1 MTSTRPETAA
11 ATAVVARLTRDQK
24 IAMLSGADFWNT
36 KGLPGHGVQAV
47 MVTDGPHGLRKQ
59 RGNNDHVGLGD
70 SVPATC
76 FPTAAALGST
86 WDAPLLEQVGAAL
99 GREVRAEH
107 VAVLLGP
114 GLNIKR
120 HPAGGRNFEYFSEDP
135 LLAGKAAAALVR
147 GIQSEGVGACLK
159 HFAVNNQ
166 ENNRMSLD
174 TIVDERTLRELYL
187 AGFETAVI
195 ESQPWT
201 VMCAYNLVNGEHAGE
216 SRKLLTDILRDEWG
230 FDGLVMSDWLAVA
243 DRPVG
248 VHAGLDL
255 EMPGSQGSWDGRV
268 AKALDTG
275 ALSEADLDRAAARV
289 IELALRAASGRRE
302 HGDVP
307 VDFDA
312 QHALARKAAA
322 AGTVL
327 LANPSAGSGQAPSA
341 GSGQAPSAGSP
352 SSSSGPGQAPS
363 AGSPSSS
370 SGPGQAGLLP
380 LTASGTIGLIGAFAE
395 TPRYQGAGSSQ
406 VNPTRLDTAL
416 EVMRG
421 RVGTEAELVYAPGYD
436 ARTGASTA
444 AQLEEARAVA
454 SRADV
459 VVLVVGLPA
468 SYESEGFDRDHLRLP
483 QDMYALVNAVLTANS
498 RTALVLV
505 NGAPVELDF
514 AAKPAAVVEA
524 YLGGQAGGS
533 AIVDVL
539 FGDAE
544 PGGRLAESM
553 PMKASDLPSDR
564 NFASHPTQVRY
575 LEGLNVGYRFHDTW
589 DVAPR
594 YPFGHGLSYTAFEW
608 TKPEVT
614 GSGTEFSVSVTVTN
628 TGERAG
634 SEVVQVYVHDVASTL
649 FRPEQELR
657 GFAKVHLE
665 PGASERVT
673 VPLGRRAF
681 AVWDVA
687 GKGWLVESGEFEVRI
702 AASSRDVRFREVVT
716 VASEDVVSPVP
727 AAAGPVATEAEFEK
741 ILGRRLPMPRPLL
754 PLTPDSGI
762 DDLAQT
768 WLGRR
773 LHGVLM
779 GQISKNFDLGEMDEQ
794 TATMMQ
800 SVIGQMP
807 LRGIVV
813 NSGGKLSFD
822 TLDKLL
828 AVLNLGKR

>member
-11 ATAVVARLTRDQK
+11 ASAVVAKLGREQK
-24 IAMLSGADFWNT
+24 IALLSGADFWTT
-36 KGLPGHGVQAV
+36 KGVPEHGVDAI

-76 FPTAAALGST
+76 FPTAATLGST
-86 WDAPLLEQVGAAL
+86 WDTALLEEVGGGL

-147 GIQSEGVGACLK
+147 GIQAEGVGACLK

-166 ENNRMSLD
+166 ENHRMSLD
-174 TIVDERTLRELYL
+174 TILDERTLRELYL

-216 SRKLLTDILRDEWG
+216 SRKLLTEILRDEWG
-230 FDGLVMSDWLAVA
+230 FDGLVMSDWLAVF

-248 VHAGLDL
+248 VRAGLDL

-268 AKALDTG
+268 TKALESG
-275 ALSEADLDRAAARV
+275 ALSEADLDLACARV
-289 IELALRAASGRRE
+289 VELALRAASGRRE
-302 HGDVP
+302 HEDVP

-312 QHALARKAAA
+312 HHALARKAAA

-327 LANPSAGSGQAPSA
+327 LAND
-341 GSGQAPSAGSP
+341 
-352 SSSSGPGQAPS
+352 
-363 AGSPSSS
+363 
-370 SGPGQAGLLP
+370 GLLP
-380 LTASGTIGLIGAFAE
+380 LAPSGTIGLIGAFAE
-395 TPRYQGAGSSQ
+395 SPRYQGAGSSQ

-416 EVMRG
+416 ETMRA
-421 RVGTEAELVYAPGYD
+421 RVGTDAELLYASGYD
-436 ARTGASTA
+436 ARTGKSSA

-454 SRADV
+454 SRTDV

-483 QDMYALVNAVLTANS
+483 EDMYALVNAVLTANP
-498 RTALVLV
+498 RTALVLI
-505 NGAPVELDF
+505 NGAPVELGF
-514 AAKPAAVVEA
+514 VAEPAAIVEA
-524 YLGGQAGGS
+524 YLGGQAAGS
-533 AIVDVL
+533 AITDVL

-544 PGGRLAESM
+544 PGGRLAESI
-553 PMKASDLPSDR
+553 PVKASDLASDQ
-564 NFASHPTQVRY
+564 NFANHPTQVRY

-589 DVAPR
+589 EVAPR
-594 YPFGHGLSYTAFEW
+594 FCFGHGLSYTTFDW
-608 TKPEVT
+608 TDPEIT
-614 GSGTEFSVSVTVTN
+614 GSGVDFAVSVTVTN
-628 TGERAG
+628 TGERVG

-649 FRPEQELR
+649 FRPEQELK
-657 GFAKVHLE
+657 GFAKVRLE

-681 AVWDVA
+681 ALWDVA
-687 GKGWLVESGEFEVRI
+687 SKAWLVEAGEFEIRV
-702 AASSRDVRFREVVT
+702 AASSRDVRFREAIEVVDG
-716 VASEDVVSPVP
+716 SELRPAVTGVP
-727 AAAGPVATEAEFEK
+727 APVGPVATEAEFAK
-741 ILGRRLPMPRPLL
+741 ILGRPLPSPRPLL
-754 PLTPDSGI
+754 PLTRDSGI
-762 DDLAQT
+762 DDLKQT

-773 LHGVLM
+773 LHDVLM
-779 GQISKNFDLGEMDEQ
+779 GQIAKNFDIGEMDEQ
-794 TATMMQ
+794 TATMMRA
-800 SVIGQMP
+800 VLGQMP

-822 TLDKLL
+822 ALDRLL
-828 AVLNLGKR
+828 AVLNFGARR

>member
-11 ATAVVARLTRDQK
+11 ASAVVARLGREQK

-36 KGLPGHGVQAV
+36 KGLPGHGAEAV

-76 FPTAAALGST
+76 FPTAATLGST

-99 GREVRAEH
+99 GREVRAEN

-120 HPAGGRNFEYFSEDP
+120 HPGGGRNFEYLSEDP
-135 LLAGKAAAALVR
+135 FLAGKAAAALVR

-166 ENNRMSLD
+166 ENRRMSLD

-216 SRKLLTDILRDEWG
+216 SRRLLTGILRDEWG
-230 FDGLVMSDWLAVA
+230 FDGLVMSDWLAVF
-243 DRPVG
+243 DRPAG

-255 EMPGSQGSWDGRV
+255 EMPSSQGSWDGRV
-268 AKALDTG
+268 SKALDSG
-275 ALSEADLDRAAARV
+275 ELSEADLDIACARV
-289 IELALRAASGRRE
+289 VELALRAASGRRE
-302 HGDVP
+302 HGDAV

-312 QHALARKAAA
+312 QHALARSAAA

-327 LANPSAGSGQAPSA
+327 LANE
-341 GSGQAPSAGSP
+341 
-352 SSSSGPGQAPS
+352 
-363 AGSPSSS
+363 
-370 SGPGQAGLLP
+370 GLLP
-380 LTASGTIGLIGAFAE
+380 LAPSGTIGLIGAFAE

-416 EVMRG
+416 DAMRA
-421 RVGTEAELVYAPGYD
+421 RVGTDAELVYAPGYD
-436 ARTGASTA
+436 ARTGTSSA
-444 AQLEEARAVA
+444 AQLEEARALA
-454 SRADV
+454 TRSDA
-459 VVLVVGLPA
+459 VVLMAGLPA

-483 QDMYALVNAVLTANS
+483 DDMYALVNAVVTANP
-498 RTALVLV
+498 RTVLVLI

-514 AAKPAAVVEA
+514 VAEPVSIVEA
-524 YLGGQAGGS
+524 YLGGQAAGS

-539 FGDAE
+539 FGDTE
-544 PGGRLAESM
+544 PGGRLAESI
-553 PMKASDLPSDR
+553 PVKASDLPSDAD
-564 NFASHPTQVRY
+564 FATHPTQVRY
-575 LEGLNVGYRFHDTW
+575 REGLNVGYRFHDTW
-589 DVAPR
+589 GVAPR
-594 YPFGHGLSYTAFEW
+594 YAFGHGLSYTTFEW
-608 TKPEVT
+608 TDAAVT
-614 GSGTEFSVSVTVTN
+614 GSGVEFTVSVTVTN
-628 TGERAG
+628 TGERPG

-649 FRPEQELR
+649 FRPEQELK

-673 VPLGRRAF
+673 IPLGRRAF

-687 GKGWLVESGEFEVRI
+687 SSGWLVENGEFEVRV
-702 AASSRDVRFREVVT
+702 AASSRDIRFREVVS
-716 VASEDVVSPVP
+716 VADDGDGAQLRPAVTAVP
-727 AAAGPVATEAEFEK
+727 APAGPVATEAEFEK
-741 ILGRRLPMPRPLL
+741 ILGRRLPTPRPLL
-754 PLTPDSGI
+754 PLTYDSGI
-762 DDLAQT
+762 DDLKLT

-779 GQISKNFDLGEMDEQ
+779 SQIARNFDIGEMDEQ
-794 TATMMQ
+794 TATMLRA
-800 SVIGQMP
+800 VIGQMP
-807 LRGIVV
+807 LRGVVV
-813 NSGGKLSFD
+813 NSGGRLSFD
-822 TLDKLL
+822 VLDKLL
-828 AVLNLGKR
+828 AVLNLGRH

>member
-1 MTSTRPETAA
+1 MASTRPETAA
-11 ATAVVARLTRDQK
+11 ASAIVAKLSREQK
-24 IAMLSGADFWNT
+24 IALLSGADFWST
-36 KGLPGHGVQAV
+36 KGVPEHGVDGV

-86 WDAPLLEQVGAAL
+86 WDAALLEEVGAGL
-99 GREVRAEH
+99 GREVRAEN

-114 GLNIKR
+114 GMNIKR

-201 VMCAYNLVNGEHAGE
+201 AMCAYNLVNGEHAGE

-230 FDGLVMSDWLAVA
+230 FDGLVMSDWLAVF

-255 EMPGSQGSWDGRV
+255 EMPSSQGAWDGRV
-268 AKALDTG
+268 AKALDSG
-275 ALSEADLDRAAARV
+275 ALSEADLDVACARV

-312 QHALARKAAA
+312 HHALARKAAA

-327 LANPSAGSGQAPSA
+327 LAND
-341 GSGQAPSAGSP
+341 
-352 SSSSGPGQAPS
+352 
-363 AGSPSSS
+363 
-370 SGPGQAGLLP
+370 GLLP
-380 LTASGTIGLIGAFAE
+380 LGPSGTIGLIGAFAE
-395 TPRYQGAGSSQ
+395 SPRYQGAGSSQ

-416 EVMRG
+416 EAMRA
-421 RVGTEAELVYAPGYD
+421 RVGTDADLVYAPGYD
-436 ARTGASTA
+436 PRTGSSSA

-454 SRADV
+454 SRVDV

-483 QDMYALVNAVLTANS
+483 DDLYALVNAVLTANPL
-498 RTALVLV
+498 TALVLI

-514 AAKPAAVVEA
+514 AAKPAAIVEA
-524 YLGGQAGGS
+524 YLGGQAAGS

-544 PGGRLAESM
+544 PGGRLAESF
-553 PMKASDLPSDR
+553 PMKASDLLADQ
-564 NFASHPTQVRY
+564 NFGKHPTQVRY

-594 YPFGHGLSYTAFEW
+594 YCFGHGLSYTTFEW
-608 TKPEVT
+608 TDASVT
-614 GSGTEFSVSVTVTN
+614 GSGVEYSVSVTVTN

-634 SEVVQVYVHDVASTL
+634 CEVVQVYVHDVASTL
-649 FRPEQELR
+649 FRPEQELK

-665 PGASERVT
+665 PGDSQRVT
-673 VPLGRRAF
+673 IPLGRRAF

-687 GKGWLVESGEFEVRI
+687 SRGWLVEAGDFEIRV
-702 AASSRDVRFREVVT
+702 AASSRDVRFRELVDVLDEVGDGSELRPAVT
-716 VASEDVVSPVP
+716 SVTGVP
-727 AAAGPVATEAEFEK
+727 TPAGPVATEAEFEK
-741 ILGRRLPMPRPLL
+741 ILGRPLPTPRPLM
-754 PLTPDSGI
+754 PLTYDSGI
-762 DDLAQT
+762 DDLRQT

-773 LHGVLM
+773 LHGILM
-779 GQISKNFDLGEMDEQ
+779 GQIARNFDLGEMDEQ
-794 TATMMQ
+794 TATMMRA
-800 SVIGQMP
+800 VLGQMP

-813 NSGGKLSFD
+813 NSGGRLSFD
-822 TLDKLL
+822 VLDKLL
-828 AVLNLGKR
+828 AVLNFGARR

>member
-1 MTSTRPETAA
+1 MTTTRPETAA
-11 ATAVVARLTRDQK
+11 AAAVVAKLSREQK
-24 IAMLSGADFWNT
+24 IALLSGADFWTT
-36 KGLPGHGVQAV
+36 KALPGQGVDSV

-86 WDAPLLEQVGAAL
+86 WDPALLEEVGAGL
-99 GREVRAEH
+99 GREVRAEN

-114 GLNIKR
+114 GLNLKR

-135 LLAGKAAAALVR
+135 LLAGRSAAALVR

-187 AGFETAVI
+187 AGFETAVV
-195 ESQPWT
+195 ESEPWT

-243 DRPVG
+243 DRPAG

-255 EMPGSQGSWDGRV
+255 EMPSSQGAWDGRV
-268 AKALDTG
+268 SKAIDDG
-275 ALSEADLDRAAARV
+275 RLSEADLDVACARV
-289 IELALRAASGRRE
+289 VELSLRAASGRRG
-302 HGDVP
+302 HGDAVID
-307 VDFDA
+307 VEGH
-312 QHALARKAAA
+312 HAIARRAAA

-327 LANPSAGSGQAPSA
+327 LEND
-341 GSGQAPSAGSP
+341 
-352 SSSSGPGQAPS
+352 
-363 AGSPSSS
+363 
-370 SGPGQAGLLP
+370 GLLP
-380 LTASGTIGLIGAFAE
+380 LAASGTIGLIGAFAE
-395 TPRYQGAGSSQ
+395 APRYQGAGSSQ

-416 EVMRG
+416 ATMRA
-421 RVGTEAELVYAPGYD
+421 RVGTAAHLAYAPGYD
-436 ARTGASTA
+436 PKTGAASA

-459 VVLVVGLPA
+459 VVLVIGLPA

-483 QDMYALVNAVLTANS
+483 EGMYALTNAVLAANA
-498 RTALVLV
+498 RTAVVLI
-505 NGAPVELDF
+505 NGAPVELGF
-514 AAKPAAVVEA
+514 AAKPAALVEA
-524 YLGGQAGGS
+524 YLGGQAAGS
-533 AIVDVL
+533 AITDVL

-544 PGGRLAESM
+544 PGGRLAESI
-553 PMKASDLPSDR
+553 PFQASDLPSDR
-564 NFASHPTQVRY
+564 TFARHPTQVRY

-589 DVAPR
+589 GVAPR
-594 YPFGHGLSYTAFEW
+594 YCFGHGLSYTTFSW
-608 TKPEVT
+608 TEPQVT
-614 GSGTEFSVSVTVTN
+614 GSGTDLAVSVSVTN

-649 FRPEQELR
+649 FRPEQELK

-665 PGASERVT
+665 PGASQRVT
-673 VPLGRRAF
+673 IPLGRRAF

-687 GKGWLVESGEFEVRI
+687 SKAWLVEAGEFEVRVG
-702 AASSRDVRFREVVT
+702 ASSRDIRSRTVVE
-716 VASEDVVSPVP
+716 VASTDVVSPVP
-727 AAAGPVATEAEFEK
+727 AAAGPVATETEFAR
-741 ILGRRLPMPRPLL
+741 ILGRPMPSPRPLL

-762 DDLAQT
+762 DDLKQV

-779 GQISKNFDLGEMDEQ
+779 GQISRNFDLGEMDEQ
-794 TATMMQ
+794 TATMMRA
-800 SVIGQMP
+800 VIGQMP
-807 LRGIVV
+807 LRGVVV
-813 NSGGKLSFD
+813 NSGGRLSFD
-822 TLDKLL
+822 VLDRLL
-828 AVLNLGKR
+828 TVLNLGKR